1 MTPCP
6 ESTPSRAL
14 PDGTACAWDRCGP
27 NRGGPVR
34 LEPGHT
40 AYPRSMLGKLIVL
53 VIVVAVL
60 FWLLTKF
67 RDSNRGGR

>member
-1 MTPCP
+1 
-6 ESTPSRAL
+6 
-14 PDGTACAWDRCGP
+14 
-27 NRGGPVR
+27 
-34 LEPGHT
+34 
-40 AYPRSMLGKLIVL
+40 MLGKLIVL